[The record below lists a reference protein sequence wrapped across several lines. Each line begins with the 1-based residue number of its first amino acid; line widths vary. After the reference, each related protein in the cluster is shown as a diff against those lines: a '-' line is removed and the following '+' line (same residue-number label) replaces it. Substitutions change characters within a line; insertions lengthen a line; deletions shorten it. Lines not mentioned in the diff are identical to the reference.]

1 MSSIGANAVS
11 ARPASSAVFA
21 GIGLRVASA
30 AVLIPLAVAAVWWG
44 GLVFQLLVAAFACLM
59 LHEWWRLTRDQG
71 AVWIVAGLVYVL
83 VPCFALA
90 WFREATGWIAALWLF
105 VAVWASDTGA
115 YLFGRMIGGPKLW
128 PAVSPNKTW
137 AGLGGAAFGAALV
150 GLIGSFVVPGADL
163 RLIAAGVGIGL
174 LGQAGDLFESHV
186 KRRAG
191 AKDSG
196 TLIPGH
202 GGALD
207 RLDSLLFV
215 APAAA
220 FVLWQVA

>member
-1 MSSIGANAVS
+1 MSFTGANAVS
-11 ARPASSAVFA
+11 ARPANSAVFA
-21 GIGLRVASA
+21 GLALRVASA
-30 AVLIPLAVAAVWWG
+30 AVLIPLAVAAVWFG
-44 GLVFQLLVAAFACLM
+44 GLAFQLLIAAFAALM
-59 LHEWWRLTRDQG
+59 LHEWWQLTRDKG
-71 AVWIVAGLVYVL
+71 PVWIAAGLVYVL
-83 VPCFALA
+83 LPCFALV
-90 WFREATGWIAALWLF
+90 WFREATGWIATLWLM

-115 YLFGRMIGGPKLW
+115 YLFGRVIGGPKLW

-137 AGLGGAAFGAALV
+137 AGLCGAAFGAALI

-163 RLIAAGVGIGL
+163 RLVLAGAGIGL
-174 LGQAGDLFESHV
+174 VGQAGDLFESHV

>member
-1 MSSIGANAVS
+1 MNSIGANAVS

-44 GLVFQLLVAAFACLM
+44 GLVFQLLVAAFAGLM
-59 LHEWWRLTRDQG
+59 LHEWWRLTREQG
-71 AVWIVAGLVYVL
+71 APWIAVGLVYVL
-83 VPCFALA
+83 LPCFALA
-90 WFREATGWIAALWLF
+90 WFREATGWIATLWLF

-115 YLFGRMIGGPKLW
+115 YLLGRAIGGPKLW

-137 AGLGGAAFGAALV
+137 AGLCGAALGAAVV
-150 GLIGSFVVPGADL
+150 GLIGAFIVPGAGL
-163 RLIAAGVGIGL
+163 GLVAAGIGIGL

>member
-1 MSSIGANAVS
+1 M
-11 ARPASSAVFA
+11 
-21 GIGLRVASA
+21 
-30 AVLIPLAVAAVWWG
+30 
-44 GLVFQLLVAAFACLM
+44 
-59 LHEWWRLTRDQG
+59 
-71 AVWIVAGLVYVL
+71 AGLVYVL
-83 VPCFALA
+83 LPCFALI
-90 WFREATGWIAALWLF
+90 WFRGATGWGATLWLF

-115 YLFGRMIGGPKLW
+115 YLLGRLIGGPKLW

-137 AGLGGAAFGAALV
+137 AGLCGAALGAALIGLAGAFV
-150 GLIGSFVVPGADL
+150 MPGGDLRLVLAGAGIGLIG
-163 RLIAAGVGIGL
+163 
-174 LGQAGDLFESHV
+174 QTGDLFESHV